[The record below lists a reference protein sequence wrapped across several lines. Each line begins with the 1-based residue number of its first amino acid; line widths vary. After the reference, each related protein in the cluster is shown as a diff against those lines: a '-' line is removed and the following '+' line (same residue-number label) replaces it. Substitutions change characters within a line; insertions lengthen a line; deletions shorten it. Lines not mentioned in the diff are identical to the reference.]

1 MIPAQNS
8 LQKRFLNRLPGKEAV
23 MTLADELT
31 RLEQLRD
38 RGALSE
44 EEFTRAK
51 ARMLDVRTDEP
62 RTAAINSLRR
72 SRSDRWI
79 GGVCGGLS
87 AMLGLEAW
95 IVRLL
100 MTLLFFVGGTGL
112 LIYVLMWIFIP
123 SE

>member
-1 MIPAQNS
+1 
-8 LQKRFLNRLPGKEAV
+8 

-51 ARMLDVRTDEP
+51 ARILDARADEP

-79 GGVCGGLS
+79 GGVCGGLAS
-87 AMLGLEAW
+87 MLGLESW
-95 IVRLL
+95 IIRLL

-112 LIYVLMWIFIP
+112 LIYVLMWIFVP

>member
-1 MIPAQNS
+1 
-8 LQKRFLNRLPGKEAV
+8 

-31 RLEQLRD
+31 RLEQLRE
-38 RGALSE
+38 RGTLSE

-51 ARMLDVRTDEP
+51 TRILDTRADEP
-62 RTAAINSLRR
+62 RTAAINALRR

>member
-1 MIPAQNS
+1 MS
-8 LQKRFLNRLPGKEAV
+8 LAE
-23 MTLADELT
+23 ELT
-31 RLEQLRD
+31 RLEQLRE

-51 ARMLDVRTDEP
+51 SRLLDTRANEPVAEP

-79 GGVCGGLS
+79 GGVCGGVA
-87 AMLGLEAW
+87 AMIGLEAW

-112 LIYVLMWIFIP
+112 LLYVLLWIFVP

>member
-1 MIPAQNS
+1 
-8 LQKRFLNRLPGKEAV
+8 

-51 ARMLDVRTDEP
+51 ARALDVRADEP
-62 RTAAINSLRR
+62 KTAAINSLRR

-87 AMLGLEAW
+87 ATLGLESW
-95 IVRLL
+95 IIRLL

>member
-1 MIPAQNS
+1 MS
-8 LQKRFLNRLPGKEAV
+8 LAE
-23 MTLADELT
+23 ELT
-31 RLEQLRD
+31 RLEQQHD
-38 RGALSE
+38 RRALSD

-51 ARMLDVRTDEP
+51 ARILDGRVDEP
-62 RTAAINSLRR
+62 MTASINSLRR

-79 GGVCGGLS
+79 GGVCGGL
-87 AMLGLEAW
+87 AALVGLESW
-95 IVRLL
+95 IIRLL